1 MGRWTSWRVWSVSA
15 VIFVLFAGVFFASSA
30 PFAIPEI
37 EAACGEAPLDVR
49 FTSSGSDVDRFL
61 EACGPEGR
69 EAYQRMQVADLFY
82 PSVFGVFMASS
93 LALALS
99 RLAPERPALLGLAAL
114 PLVASGFD
122 YVENAFAWV
131 ALLAHPEPAATNS
144 LLGVASA
151 AKTTLSWLAGLL
163 LLVSLGM
170 IAVRAARRRVV
181 RRRVPS
187 LGLR

>member
-1 MGRWTSWRVWSVSA
+1 MDRLASWRVWSVSA

-30 PFAIPEI
+30 PFAIPEV
-37 EAACGEAPLDVR
+37 EAACGAAPLDVR
-49 FTSSGSDVDRFL
+49 FTSSATEVDRFL

-82 PSVFGVFMASS
+82 PSVFGVFVASS

-122 YVENAFAWV
+122 YVENVFAWL
-131 ALLAHPEPAATNS
+131 ALGAFPEPVATNS
-144 LLGVASA
+144 WLGVASA

-170 IAVRAARRRVV
+170 IAVRAAHRRID

>member
-1 MGRWTSWRVWSVSA
+1 MV
-15 VIFVLFAGVFFASSA
+15 FVLFAGVFFASSA

-37 EAACGEAPLDVR
+37 EVACGEAPLDVR
-49 FTSSGSDVDRFL
+49 FTSSATDVDRFL

-82 PSVFGVFMASS
+82 PVVFGVFMASS
-93 LALALS
+93 LALAIS
-99 RLAPERPALLGLAAL
+99 RLAPDRPALLGLATL

-122 YVENAFAWV
+122 YVENAFAWA
-131 ALLAHPEPAATNS
+131 ALLAFPEPAATNS

-151 AKTTLSWLAGLL
+151 AKTTTSWLAGVL
-163 LLVSLGM
+163 LLVSMGL
-170 IAVRAARRRVV
+170 IAVGAVRRRVG
-181 RRRVPS
+181 RHRVPS